1 MQLALE
7 LLRANEVGLG
17 PQALRKIARV
27 NHPIRSPSAFRL
39 FSLCLDRKRGRRR
52 ERERKREREES
63 VPRGLREPRFTGRP
77 YPFLLCFY
85 PFPFTRSLTLFFFF
99 LRPFSS
105 AFFPPLC
112 RFFSPPL
119 LLLLL
124 SLVLSCHC
132 LLFSLSLFCL
142 SRKSLFPFVSFFSFS
157 LFFLFSSL
165 SYFVS
170 IFLSLVSSPTSL
182 VAGTGRYLAFFRSR
196 WATERENRREPIF
209 SGNVTFRARRREKC
223 RAYFY
228 FRTGEFKV

>member
-1 MQLALE
+1 M
-7 LLRANEVGLG
+7 GLG

-52 ERERKREREES
+52 ERERERKRERE
-63 VPRGLREPRFTGRP
+63 RN
-77 YPFLLCFY
+77 
-85 PFPFTRSLTLFFFF
+85 RSLVGYGSRDLPAVRIPFYFAFTPSPSPALLLSSFFFP
-99 LRPFSS
+99 RPFSS
-105 AFFPPLC
+105 AFFPPLR

-124 SLVLSCHC
+124 SLVLSCHI
-132 LLFSLSLFCL
+132 LHSSLALFCL